1 MARKKSKANYFTKE
15 TEEYIVKY
23 NTSTDI
29 EYRNKIFTEH
39 IYLPFYKL
47 AENIIHT
54 FKFYYTDVEQIEDL
68 KHEVVTVLL
77 EEKIMKFDPTNGAK
91 AYSYF
96 GTIVKRWL
104 INYNNKNYKKLTQTE
119 STPDSFAVNVP
130 SYMVVGEHKIDY
142 DKAITLGTYIDDWVD
157 EAYTKLGDMFL
168 KETEQRIADAV
179 LTIFKKR
186 SDLEIFKKKALYIY
200 IREMTD
206 CETPQLTRVVSTL
219 KKDFYNGYLE
229 LYDRGLLIPTLNNK

>member
-1 MARKKSKANYFTKE
+1 MARKKAKANYFTKE

-23 NTSTDI
+23 NNSTDN
-29 EYRNKIFTEH
+29 EYRNRIFTQH

-68 KHEVVTVLL
+68 KHEIVAVLT
-77 EEKIMKFDPTNGAK
+77 EEKINKFDPTNGAK

-104 INYNNKNYKKLTQTE
+104 INYNNKNYKRLKQIGSFTDIEE
-119 STPDSFAVNVP
+119 SFEQKMDIDSP
-130 SYMVVGEHKIDY
+130 SAKSLSTFLDEWIQNTYDDLYDLFDKEH
-142 DKAITLGTYIDDWVD
+142 
-157 EAYTKLGDMFL
+157 EL
-168 KETEQRIADAV
+168 KIADAV
-179 LTIFKKR
+179 LTVFKTR
-186 SDLEIFKKKALYIY
+186 NDLEIFKKKALYIY

-206 CETPQLTRVVSTL
+206 CETPALTRVINVL
-219 KKDFYNGYLE
+219 KANWYEKYQKY
-229 LYDRGLLIPTLNNK
+229 YDRGLLSNNPL

>member
-23 NTSTDI
+23 NNSTDTD
-29 EYRNKIFTEH
+29 YRNKIFTDH

-54 FKFYYTDVEQIEDL
+54 FKFYYTDVDQIEDL
-68 KHEVVTVLL
+68 KHEVVSVLL

-104 INYNNKNYKKLTQTE
+104 INYNNKNFKRLKQVGTFEEKDFSYTNDNLSE
-119 STPDSFAVNVP
+119 NDS
-130 SYMVVGEHKIDY
+130 S
-142 DKAITLGTYIDDWVD
+142 ITLAQFVDKWVVETDD
-157 EAYTKLGDMFL
+157 KLEILFEKANEL
-168 KETEQRIADAV
+168 KIADAV
-179 LTIFKKR
+179 LTIFKTR
-186 SDLEIFKKKALYIY
+186 RDIQIFKKKALYIY

-206 CETPQLTRVVSTL
+206 CETPYLTKVLNVL
-219 KKDFYNGYLE
+219 KEDFKEKYQH
-229 LYDRGLLIPTLNNK
+229 LYDLGMISNKPL